1 MDVMALKDDRAYK
14 EWLKL
19 LEKMKVTDRMEM
31 KVREAKEKRR
41 GKKTIRG
48 WEQLAKTAAEEE
60 EAQREVYNREKGRA
74 LKEAGT
80 A

>member
-1 MDVMALKDDRAYK
+1 MDVMALQNERAYE

-41 GKKTIRG
+41 GKKIIQG
-48 WEQLAKTAAEEE
+48 WERLAKAAADEET
-60 EAQREVYNREKGRA
+60 AQREVYNREKGRA